1 MPEYGHCAPS
11 PKYTS
16 SPSTNYH
23 TPETCTPTD
32 PAPYSSVQ
40 YLQLHRS
47 WTQGTRRVCKDVK
60 GNHTSIRLVNVVS
73 SLVTPT
79 VRRNSPVSSPHY
91 SHQSN
96 TCRASS
102 IPPPPPT
109 RPQPTNKALCL
120 TTEEHQQHYPHL
132 TPSPTDLYMFFP
144 PRVRQNTD
152 TTAHHCFYLRH
163 RSVDSNSTNALQCAW
178 ITSWCNS
185 LRYAPLLL
193 LQTTTSPKHAL
204 LSTLPLTRSSVQYLQ
219 LHRSWTQ
226 GTRRGCEDVK
236 GNCTSIRL
244 VILFHAYTIIY
255 YSLSTLMITPPITN
269 HIAMLLYPLHLA

>member
-1 MPEYGHCAPS
+1 MIASILYPPPPRYKIS
-11 PKYTS
+11 PLLHYLTHKPRRILFPIILTLHNHVTLTLSKLNLHTS
-16 SPSTNYH
+16 LSNLPTNTESTYPSTLHLHPHLISLLDNKEPHCMAYIYFENDALTLCLFIIFNKLNYVNCPL
-23 TPETCTPTD
+23 TPLCLLPQ
-32 PAPYSSVQ
+32 PYS
-40 YLQLHRS
+40 
-47 WTQGTRRVCKDVK
+47 
-60 GNHTSIRLVNVVS
+60 VVS

-79 VRRNSPVSSPHY
+79 VRRNSSVSSPHY

-109 RPQPTNKALCL
+109 RPPQPTNQALCL

-132 TPSPTDLYMFFP
+132 TPSPTDLYMSFP

-152 TTAHHCFYLRH
+152 TTAHHCFHLRH

-219 LHRSWTQ
+219 LHRS
-226 GTRRGCEDVK
+226 
-236 GNCTSIRL
+236 
-244 VILFHAYTIIY
+244 
-255 YSLSTLMITPPITN
+255 
-269 HIAMLLYPLHLA
+269 